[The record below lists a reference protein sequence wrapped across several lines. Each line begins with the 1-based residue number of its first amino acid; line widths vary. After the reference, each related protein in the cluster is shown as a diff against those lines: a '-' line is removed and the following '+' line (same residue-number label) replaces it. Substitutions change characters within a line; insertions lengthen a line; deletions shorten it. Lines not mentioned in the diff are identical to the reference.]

1 MDNPP
6 PPRAPEWM
14 AQPAPPAVPPPP
26 SRRPSGWFVDPWAPD
41 QWRWW
46 DGGTWTGHVAV
57 RDKTQKNQGPRLPS
71 FLSPPVVVAAIPSI
85 PLIAFILF
93 IVPLAIALG
102 LVPLLLVAPVLW
114 WMDRVEPEPWSERV
128 HAFLWGAFVAGLV
141 SLVFNTVFATL
152 TGSETLAAV
161 ISAPFIEELTKAGAI
176 IWAVRRKHV
185 DGIMDGLT
193 YAGWSALGF
202 AVIEDFSYFWLA
214 EDEDLLFETFVGRAL
229 FTPFAHPLFSA
240 WTGLAIGLAVRRR
253 RPLITAWW
261 GLALAMASHA
271 AWNGAL
277 SLAESE
283 GGAIVTIVVLVGFVV
298 LFICTAIGVMVLRR
312 RDRVRLTEL
321 APLIAHRY
329 GLPLDRVL
337 TLSNPRDRR
346 KTRRSLPKSERKAL
360 DAEAGAI
367 ARLGALFDHKSAPD
381 PADEARL
388 VSQLVAARG

>member
-1 MDNPP
+1 MDSPP
-6 PPRAPEWM
+6 PPKAPEWT
-14 AQPAPPAVPPPP
+14 AQPPPPAVPPPP
-26 SRRPSGWFVDPWAPD
+26 TRRPSGWYIDPWISD

-46 DGGTWTGHVAV
+46 DGNNWTGHVAA
-57 RDKTQKNQGPRLPS
+57 RDSTQKKRGPRLPS
-71 FLSPPVVVAAIPSI
+71 FLSPPVLIASIPSI

-102 LVPLLLVAPVLW
+102 FVPMLLVAPVLL
-114 WMDRVEPEPWSERV
+114 WMDRIEPEPWSERV
-128 HAFLWGAFVAGLV
+128 HAFLWGAFVAGII
-141 SLVFNTVFATL
+141 SLIFNTLFATV

-185 DGIMDGLT
+185 DGVMDGLI

-229 FTPFAHPLFSA
+229 FTPFAHPLFTA
-240 WTGLAIGLAVRRR
+240 WTGLAIGLAIRRR

-261 GLALAMASHA
+261 GLALAIASHA

-283 GGAIVTIVVLVGFVV
+283 GGAIVTVVVLIGFFV
-298 LFICTAIGVMVLRR
+298 LFIATAVGVLVLRR
-312 RDRVRLTEL
+312 RDRLRLVEL
-321 APLIAHRY
+321 APLIAQRY
-329 GLPLDRVL
+329 GLPLDRIV
-337 TLSNPRDRR
+337 TLANPRQRR
-346 KTRRSLPKSERKAL
+346 QTRKALPKEQRRAL

-367 ARLGALFDHKSAPD
+367 ARLGALFDHPSAPD
-381 PADEARL
+381 PTDEARL
-388 VSQLVAARG
+388 VSQLASARS